1 MGADGTMVCPF
12 ELKKSMKACRISALV
27 IIIATLSRLIFEV
40 YRAIFVNPVNGAK
53 GNLFRPHLQPDTG
66 LRLAFM
72 KKIKYYYNT
81 NTLRYEKL
89 ETPLRVK
96 LLRVFGFVAA
106 ALVTAALISYAAF
119 QFIGSPR
126 EKILAQ
132 QNKAL
137 NDNYKELEEDLK
149 SIQQQM
155 KELEKRDNDVYRAI
169 FEANPVP
176 DSARAKELEVKQ
188 EIAKVERIQDHQL
201 AASITNT
208 LNNLKSRI
216 TAQKKSYE
224 QVEDLVKNK
233 EQLLSHTPAIQPVSN
248 KDLSRIASGFGSR
261 IDPVY
266 KTVKFHYGL
275 DFAAPQGTPIY
286 ATADGTVTT
295 AGSTGNGYGNH
306 VIINHGYGY
315 ETLYGHMVRVK
326 ARNGQVIKRGEVI
339 GWVGSTGKSTGPHC
353 HYEVHKYGDK
363 IDPIYFFY
371 NDLTP
376 AQFDLLLKKAAASN
390 QSLD

>member
-1 MGADGTMVCPF
+1 
-12 ELKKSMKACRISALV
+12 
-27 IIIATLSRLIFEV
+27 
-40 YRAIFVNPVNGAK
+40 
-53 GNLFRPHLQPDTG
+53 
-66 LRLAFM
+66 M
-72 KKIKYYYNT
+72 KKIKYYYNA

-89 ETPLRVK
+89 ETPLRVR

-106 ALVTAALISYAAF
+106 ALVTAGLISYFAF
-119 QFIGSPR
+119 QFIGSPK
-126 EKILAQ
+126 EKVLAQ

-137 NDNYKELEEDLK
+137 RDNYDLLEDELK
-149 SIQQQM
+149 SVQQQM
-155 KELEKRDNDVYRAI
+155 KELENRDNNVYRAI
-169 FEANPVP
+169 FEANPIP

-188 EIAKVERIQDHQL
+188 EIAKVERIKDYQL
-201 AASITNT
+201 VSSITNT
-208 LNNLKSRI
+208 LTELKSRI
-216 TAQKKSYE
+216 AAQKKSYDE
-224 QVEDLVKNK
+224 VEELVNNK
-233 EQLLSHTPAIQPVSN
+233 EKLLAHTPAIQPVSN
-248 KDLSRIASGFGSR
+248 KDLNRIASGFGYR

-266 KTVKFHYGL
+266 KTTKFHAGL
-275 DFAAPQGTPIY
+275 DFSAPQGTPIY

-326 ARNGQVIKRGEVI
+326 ANNGQAVKRGEVI

-353 HYEVHKYGDK
+353 HYEVHKYGEK

-376 AQFDLLLKKAAASN
+376 EQFDMLLKKAAASN
-390 QSLD
+390 QSFD

>member
-1 MGADGTMVCPF
+1 
-12 ELKKSMKACRISALV
+12 
-27 IIIATLSRLIFEV
+27 
-40 YRAIFVNPVNGAK
+40 
-53 GNLFRPHLQPDTG
+53 
-66 LRLAFM
+66 M

-106 ALVTAALISYAAF
+106 ALVTAALISYVAF
-119 QFIGSPR
+119 QFIGSPN
-126 EKILAQ
+126 EKRLGD

-137 NDNYKELEEDLK
+137 RDNYNEMENELK
-149 SIQQQM
+149 SVQQQM

-169 FEANPVP
+169 FEANPIP
-176 DSARAKELEVKQ
+176 DSARAKELADKLE
-188 EIAKVERIQDHQL
+188 AATVEKIKDNQL
-201 AASITNT
+201 VASIIQT

-216 TAQKKSYE
+216 NAQKKSYD
-224 QVEDLVKNK
+224 QVDELVKNK
-233 EQLLSHTPAIQPVSN
+233 EELLSHTPAIQPVSN

-315 ETLYGHMVRVK
+315 ETLFGHMVRVK
-326 ARNGQVIKRGEVI
+326 VNNGQSVKRGEVI

-371 NDLTP
+371 NDLSP
-376 AQFDLLLKKAAASN
+376 AQFDQLLKKAAASN

>member
-1 MGADGTMVCPF
+1 
-12 ELKKSMKACRISALV
+12 
-27 IIIATLSRLIFEV
+27 
-40 YRAIFVNPVNGAK
+40 
-53 GNLFRPHLQPDTG
+53 
-66 LRLAFM
+66 M

-96 LLRVFGFVAA
+96 LLRVFGFIAA
-106 ALVTAALISYAAF
+106 ALVTAGLISYAAF

-126 EKILAQ
+126 EKILQQ
-132 QNKAL
+132 QN
-137 NDNYKELEEDLK
+137 EDLK
-149 SIQQQM
+149 DTYRQLRDRIESLQQQM

-169 FEANPVP
+169 FEASPVP
-176 DSARAKELEVKQ
+176 DSARAKELETKLEIESVKRL
-188 EIAKVERIQDHQL
+188 KDNQL
-201 AASITNT
+201 VSSIINT
-208 LNNLKSRI
+208 LNSLTSRI
-216 TAQKKSYE
+216 ETQKKSYDE
-224 QVEDLVKNK
+224 VEKLVKNK
-233 EQLLSHTPAIQPVSN
+233 EQLLARTPAIQPVSN
-248 KDLSRIASGFGSR
+248 KDLNRIASGFGYR

-266 KTVKFHYGL
+266 KTTKMHAGL
-275 DFAAPQGTPIY
+275 DFSAPQGTPIY

-295 AGSTGNGYGNH
+295 SGNTGNGYGNH
-306 VIINHGYGY
+306 VIINHGFGY

-326 ARNGQVIKRGEVI
+326 ARNGQAVKRGEVI

-353 HYEVHKYGDK
+353 HYEVHKYGEK

-376 AQFDLLLKKAAASN
+376 EQFDMILKKAAASN

>member
-1 MGADGTMVCPF
+1 
-12 ELKKSMKACRISALV
+12 
-27 IIIATLSRLIFEV
+27 
-40 YRAIFVNPVNGAK
+40 
-53 GNLFRPHLQPDTG
+53 
-66 LRLAFM
+66 M

-96 LLRVFGFVAA
+96 LLRVFGFIAA
-106 ALVTAALISYAAF
+106 ALVTAGLISYVAF
-119 QFIGSPR
+119 QFIGSPK
-126 EKILAQ
+126 EKILEQ

-137 NDNYKELEEDLK
+137 RDNYNDLEDELK
-149 SIQQQM
+149 SAGQQM

-169 FEANPVP
+169 FEASPIP
-176 DSARAKELEVKQ
+176 DSARAKELEKKLEV
-188 EIAKVERIQDHQL
+188 AKVDRIKDYQL
-201 AASITNT
+201 VASITNT
-208 LNNLKSRI
+208 LNNLNSRI
-216 TAQKKSYE
+216 AAQKKSYTE
-224 QVEDLVKNK
+224 VQELVKNK
-233 EQLLSHTPAIQPVSN
+233 EQLLSHTPAIQPISN
-248 KDLSRIASGFGSR
+248 KDLNRIASGFGYR

-266 KTVKFHYGL
+266 KTTKFHAGL
-275 DFAAPQGTPIY
+275 DFSAPQGTPIY

-315 ETLYGHMVRVK
+315 ETLFGHMVRVK
-326 ARNGQVIKRGEVI
+326 ARNGQVVKRGEVI

-353 HYEVHKYGDK
+353 HYEVHKNGEK

-376 AQFDLLLKKAAASN
+376 EQFDLLLKKAAASN
-390 QSLD
+390 QSFD